1 MYYSIIDHR
10 FLKFEKS
17 TTRGKKYDAILQR
30 IQDGKVIRVP
40 FGEIGYEQYQDS
52 TGLDLYSKFD
62 HKDPN
67 RRILYHERHRNDILK
82 GMYSPGFFSMQ
93 YLW

>member
-1 MYYSIIDHR
+1 MYYDILKHR

-17 TTRGKKYDAILQR
+17 KSTGKKYDAIVQR
-30 IQDGKVIRVP
+30 IDDGKVIRIPV
-40 FGEIGYEQYQDS
+40 GEIGYEQYQDS

-62 HKDPN
+62 HNDPK
-67 RRILYHERHRNDILK
+67 RRILYHQRHNNDVLR
-82 GMYSPGFFSMQ
+82 GMYSPGFFSLF